1 MGLFIMISLDYAKPS
16 PSIQNTKSPVT
27 CLLKTSEERTTPA
40 EAILAWG
47 FQHDYHPTLHIPA
60 CLQVFLNCSAVNIT
74 DGPFK
79 NLSL

>member
-1 MGLFIMISLDYAKPS
+1 MGLLIMFSLDDAKPS

-27 CLLKTSEERTTPA
+27 WLLKNSKEQTTLA
-40 EAILAWG
+40 EGSLAWG
-47 FQHDYHPTLHIPA
+47 FQHDHHPTLRICA

-79 NLSL
+79 TLSL